1 MIYLE
6 EDPEIGATIKQ
17 NLDSGTPIKMGL
29 SFFVVFILSRRCTF
43 TIDLT

>member
-17 NLDSGTPIKMGL
+17 NLDSGTPIKMGTQSLLL
-29 SFFVVFILSRRCTF
+29 SL
-43 TIDLT
+43 